1 VRAIEDIDGVYNPES
16 GATLG
21 VPQLKLKIDKEK
33 AAHYGL
39 STDTIQSQI
48 EMNFIGQVVTV
59 YKEDGREIDVSM
71 MYKEEAHNQIEDMK
85 VQTEE
90 GASIPLTEVADF
102 VEEQGPVTLVRQNQH
117 AQMSVTS
124 EIDDRALSSVVND
137 IEKKLDTMEFPEG
150 YSYSIGGEAEDMQ
163 ESFTDLT
170 IALVFSIFLVYA
182 VMAIQFENFLFPFI
196 IMFSMPAT
204 IIGIVFGLL
213 VSGLSLSI
221 PAFIGII
228 MLAGIVVNNSIVLVD
243 YINILRRRGMER
255 HEAIIE
261 AGKSRLR
268 PILMTTLTTVL
279 AMIP

>member
-1 VRAIEDIDGVYNPES
+1 PVQINLTGNEHEVLRDLGDEIVRAIEDIDGVYNPES

-21 VPQLKLKIDKEK
+21 VPQLKLEIDKEK

-59 YKEDGREIDVSM
+59 YKE
-71 MYKEEAHNQIEDMK
+71 EAHNQIADLEDMK

-150 YSYSIGGEAEDMQ
+150 YS
-163 ESFTDLT
+163 
-170 IALVFSIFLVYA
+170 
-182 VMAIQFENFLFPFI
+182 
-196 IMFSMPAT
+196 
-204 IIGIVFGLL
+204 
-213 VSGLSLSI
+213 
-221 PAFIGII
+221 
-228 MLAGIVVNNSIVLVD
+228 
-243 YINILRRRGMER
+243 
-255 HEAIIE
+255 
-261 AGKSRLR
+261 
-268 PILMTTLTTVL
+268 
-279 AMIP
+279 